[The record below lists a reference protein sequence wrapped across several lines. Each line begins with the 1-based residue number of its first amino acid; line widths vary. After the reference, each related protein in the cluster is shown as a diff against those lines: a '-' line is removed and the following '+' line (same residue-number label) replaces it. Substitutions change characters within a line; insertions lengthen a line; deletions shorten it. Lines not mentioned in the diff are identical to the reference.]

1 MEKINE
7 LKAYVKTDFC
17 TNIVYNRHCHL
28 GCEFIYVTNG
38 SIKISIESTEYILK
52 SGDAIMIKPQKYHLV
67 VGNNAL
73 YGRLVAEFPREFVP
87 SVISERFFSAIE
99 RNPVLSRESN
109 FLTNK
114 LTECIEA
121 NHPMYDPLVHSLLIH
136 IIYYYCFDNPAE
148 NATES
153 VTDKIINGAVDY
165 IDRYLDSDFTLA
177 DIAGALFIS
186 VSSLSHLFKEKMK
199 ISVKQY
205 ILQKK
210 MYYAAQLL
218 REGMPASEVAFKCG
232 YDNYSSFYKVFLR
245 IIGTPPSKSL

>member
-1 MEKINE
+1 MENNND

-17 TNIVYNRHCHL
+17 TNIVYNSHCHL

-52 SGDAIMIKPQKYHLV
+52 KGDAIMIKPQKYHIV
-67 VGNNAL
+67 VGNNSL
-73 YGRLVAEFPREFVP
+73 YGRLVVEFSEEFIPSEIAEN
-87 SVISERFFSAIE
+87 FFCAIE
-99 RNPVLSRESN
+99 RNPILSHDTN

-114 LTECIEA
+114 LAECIEA
-121 NHPMYDPLVHSLLIH
+121 DNSLYNPLVRSLLIH
-136 IIYYYCFDNPAE
+136 IIYYYSFENPAE
-148 NATES
+148 NAAES
-153 VTDKIINGAVDY
+153 VTDKIINSAVAY
-165 IDRYLDSDFTLA
+165 IDKHLDSELMLT
-177 DIAGALFIS
+177 DISNALFIS
-186 VSSLSHLFKEKMK
+186 VSSLSHIFKEKMK

-218 REGMPASEVAFKCG
+218 REGMQANEVAFKCG

-245 IIGTPPSKSL
+245 IIGTPPSKSI